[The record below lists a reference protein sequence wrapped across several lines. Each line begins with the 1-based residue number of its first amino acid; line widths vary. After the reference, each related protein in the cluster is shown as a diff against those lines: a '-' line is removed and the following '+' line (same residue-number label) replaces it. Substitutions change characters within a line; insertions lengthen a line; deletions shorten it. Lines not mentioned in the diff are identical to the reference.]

1 MIIMD
6 YEERI
11 KQEIEAMKAKRTFV
25 EQTTDINALQG
36 TIDELCTFTVKKQM
50 DNQMH
55 TPDGFGG
62 AKDIKTQPFAIA
74 CDAYNDE
81 CNKLVKDSDGHWNIA
96 TTNDTI
102 LPTAILPIE
111 NLRTVAVAL
120 LDTIAGIHAWEQE
133 WM

>member
-25 EQTTDINALQG
+25 VQTTDINALQG
-36 TIDELCTFTVKKQM
+36 TIDELCAFTVKKQM

-74 CDAYNDE
+74 CDAYNGE
-81 CNKLVKDSDGHWNIA
+81 CNKLVKDSNGHWNIA